1 MLSLWSIMKE
11 VSDNQ
16 SRQINV
22 GREDQEL
29 GVEHV
34 IAPYS
39 CKYLE
44 HDNGEDSVAF
54 NEVVRGK
61 VKQGLQRPQLLWR
74 RKMQGAGYNVLSMTS
89 QSQFQKPRH
98 NCRAFSGTFR
108 KVGSRNTGY

>member
-1 MLSLWSIMKE
+1 MKE

-54 NEVVRGK
+54 NEVGC
-61 VKQGLQRPQLLWR
+61 
-74 RKMQGAGYNVLSMTS
+74 SD
-89 QSQFQKPRH
+89 H
-98 NCRAFSGTFR
+98 NFFGEEKCRAQ
-108 KVGSRNTGY
+108 VGSRNTGY